1 MRRHLDL
8 EGKSVGISS
17 EPLGTEENNE
27 PGYRAIADWLE
38 ILRERAENDPDLTLI
53 TREEVLRSLGHAEA
67 ALRRAQAEKR
77 VTNPWY
83 GRFGRH

>member
-8 EGKSVGISS
+8 EGKSVEISS
-17 EPLGTEENNE
+17 DLLGGEEDNE

-38 ILRERAENDPDLTLI
+38 ILRERAENDPDLTQI

-67 ALRRAQAEKR
+67 ALRRALAEKC